1 MDDSLRPHSRTRDRT
16 DGWTALGLLSLLS
29 AAYLTFLFF
38 YVPRLN
44 NYVLSDR
51 EFTGWV
57 GPIAERVARGDRP
70 YVDFVLP
77 IPPGS
82 FALLALIQRAAG
94 KALLLQELWVAG
106 LSHWLMGLIAY
117 AIAARFSPRRVGVL
131 VG

>member
-44 NYVLSDR
+44 NSVLSDR
-51 EFTGWV
+51 EVTGWV

-82 FALLALIQRAAG
+82 FALLALIQRAAR
-94 KALLLQELWVAG
+94 KALLLRGLWAAG
-106 LSHWLMGLIAY
+106 RPRGLMVLIAS
-117 AIAARFSPRRVGVL
+117 AVRAG
-131 VG
+131 